1 MSGRRTIGRWSAL
14 GAAAVLACALATAVV
29 ASRVDDGSELTAAI
43 DEAPL
48 TRVADIEAA
57 DGIPGRGVY
66 VQLTETGHL
75 CVWEAS
81 SATSRDRGGG
91 CNTVDDP
98 LNGGVLSAT
107 LSYDGGPAMSDVRGA
122 TIFGLTAASV
132 ARAKVLMDDGTF
144 REIKLKR
151 AKVGSGEFGAFG
163 YRFKKAD
170 LRRGIG
176 PIAVVALDAAGG
188 ELGRQPTGI
197 GG

>member
-29 ASRVDDGSELTAAI
+29 ASRIEDGSELTAAI

-57 DGIPGRGVY
+57 DGIPRRGVY

-91 CNTVDDP
+91 CNTTDDP
-98 LNGGVLSAT
+98 LNGCA
-107 LSYDGGPAMSDVRGA
+107 
-122 TIFGLTAASV
+122 
-132 ARAKVLMDDGTF
+132 
-144 REIKLKR
+144 
-151 AKVGSGEFGAFG
+151 
-163 YRFKKAD
+163 
-170 LRRGIG
+170 LRR
-176 PIAVVALDAAGG
+176 
-188 ELGRQPTGI
+188 R
-197 GG
+197 